1 MEKFWLNSR
10 NIQNSLI
17 TGCETFPGE
26 MLNPSSEN
34 VLLPEKIIDLM
45 VNFYTDTYV
54 TYEFCKPADELIQSS
69 IMIHIIMNQF
79 GRCRIGSE
87 VFGSLMSNQHIKS
100 LYVLANFVTD
110 NGDINCYPGQV
121 QYYFKHIVDL
131 PTGPSEYNL
140 AFIW

>member
-1 MEKFWLNSR
+1 MFKRKVFIYLKIDLPLVLCQRVTNSPQMKWLNLK

-54 TYEFCKPADELIQSS
+54 TYEFRKPADELIQSS
-69 IMIHIIMNQF
+69 ITIRIIMNQF

-87 VFGSLMSNQHIKS
+87 VFGSL
-100 LYVLANFVTD
+100 
-110 NGDINCYPGQV
+110 
-121 QYYFKHIVDL
+121 
-131 PTGPSEYNL
+131 
-140 AFIW
+140 